1 MQFDIVLYLLHYDN
15 SITLL
20 KPLVL
25 LTLSEIRGH
34 KGQKGQILQSAAN
47 GLKRVEN

>member
-1 MQFDIVLYLLHYDN
+1 MQFDN

-20 KPLVL
+20 KLLVL

-34 KGQKGQILQSAAN
+34 KGQKGQILESAAN